1 MATWDE
7 STLAATAI
15 TLAASLPTLNKWFF
29 LSHAPASPSQT
40 IHYIQTEWW
49 FFLNFHIVRRSGKWW
64 REREDGRYLDNISSY
79 LSVSG
84 VTNGVMDVLRT
95 LIEPLDLPGLPEDTR
110 TGLEY
115 MMRRL
120 ALQSPVTITLPVL
133 QLTIIFFISYFC
145 TSPKQTEFIF
155 QLQVS

>member
-1 MATWDE
+1 MASDGE
-7 STLAATAI
+7 
-15 TLAASLPTLNKWFF
+15 
-29 LSHAPASPSQT
+29 
-40 IHYIQTEWW
+40 
-49 FFLNFHIVRRSGKWW
+49 
-64 REREDGRYLDNISSY
+64 RERTADIRLDNISSY

-120 ALQSPVTITLPVL
+120 ALQSPVTIILPVL